1 MEDELLAVAK
11 LLAEEEEWEEDEMR
25 SPLLKAA
32 KMVAFTEET
41 TGDFALSPPAPPAPD
56 VSVEDEDYLVVD
68 WNPASVSGG
77 DEKDPR
83 ASYLVDLAS
92 NSISNA
98 VSGMCQ
104 LFAALLPHSS
114 SVQAPAPSTP
124 ARAAKRQA
132 ATVVADSSALGS
144 CPGPADAAKL
154 MLSPSNVADD
164 MMSHFSPEKEHWG
177 KQEAMP
183 RMSLASLDG
192 HA

>member
-1 MEDELLAVAK
+1 
-11 LLAEEEEWEEDEMR
+11 MR